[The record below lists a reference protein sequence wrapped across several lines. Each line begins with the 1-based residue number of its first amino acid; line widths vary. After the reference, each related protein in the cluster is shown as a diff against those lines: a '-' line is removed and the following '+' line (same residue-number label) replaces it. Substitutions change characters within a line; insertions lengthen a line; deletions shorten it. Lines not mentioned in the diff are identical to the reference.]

1 MGTRTVDQAYDT
13 NWLLKDA
20 GLVASSAA
28 ATVSSVAKQVDL
40 GSATNLVTGNLIIY
54 VSAVEITD
62 NNELF
67 EVILEGGTVSGFG
80 SGTIQALARK
90 HFGAAEVLTG
100 AEATDSAVGTY
111 VVPFRNE
118 ANGTYF
124 RYLRIYTVV
133 SGTVG
138 TGINFTVRA
147 APNHPT

>member
-20 GLVASSAA
+20 GLVAASAA

-54 VSAVEITD
+54 LSACEVDTGD
-62 NNELF
+62 ELY
-67 EVILEGGTVSGFG
+67 EVLLEGGTVSGFG
-80 SGTIQALARK
+80 SGTITTLARI
-90 HFGAAEVLTG
+90 HFGDAAVLTG
-100 AEATDSAVGTY
+100 GEATDSAVGTY

-118 ANGTYF
+118 RNGSYF

-133 SGTVG
+133 SGTIA
-138 TGINFTVRA
+138 TGVNFTVRA